1 MAGSVGQNSQNSSL
15 TSSSLNEEELLDK
28 IFQATELTSLGKH
41 EEARK
46 LFTEV
51 LRQDPTGSY
60 GYMAAESLK
69 ALPGTSV
76 PASPETLK
84 AELDFKPA
92 GKGLFF
98 RWSDLSFR
106 NKLTTLLLVGASL
119 PVLILTQV
127 LVYLTQ
133 GSVRRNL
140 EESLVQIQSGV
151 EEDYVGWQ
159 RDESDIQAATLVGLA
174 DAIQLDPRDPGS
186 ISLHQET
193 LETFAREVLA
203 VNEDSFPELLKNVR
217 LITDSEGR
225 VVKQAVVTVT
235 ETADR
240 YQEPVLDEKND
251 LDRSAYPTQV
261 ISPPLGSNLRSIP
274 IVAKALADQE
284 PLSGVELLSV
294 SDLEKLGLAE
304 QARITPVG
312 SSPINRDLEKTGLV
326 AMAIH
331 PIFKEGELVG
341 SSIVAALYNRH
352 SALMDRVKSIYEIP
366 VVSVF
371 AQDMQIST
379 TLPDPSGTKR
389 ALGTYAP
396 LEMSSV
402 LLDPDNK
409 TPQFL
414 GVVAFSGV
422 RYLVAATS
430 LLDHQGIP
438 TGMVMVGR
446 EEKDLIDQLRRQ
458 QGVGYSIGGG
468 ILLLVWLAAF
478 PLASVFTRPIQRLA
492 QFAQR
497 LGQGQFSERISGAL
511 SQDEIGI
518 LGTEMNAM
526 AEKIEA
532 SVLLLQKNEEKERIE
547 RKHMQEDIKTLLLE
561 IEAVGN
567 GDLTRRAPAAAG
579 DVGFVGDAFNLT
591 LDSLKQLV
599 ENVRTTTER
608 VNSLAQH
615 SESVVQDLA
624 QAAQEQATE
633 MDRALQLT
641 TQSTETIQR
650 ITTQAT
656 EAADI
661 AQSSVEAA
669 REGQQAM
676 QNTVT
681 LYESLREAVGKTSKK
696 VKHLVGS
703 SQEINKVVSIIKD
716 ISDRT
721 SLLAFN
727 AVLEADRAGEQGQ
740 GFSLIADEIVELSTL
755 VRSETSQIQLL
766 ARRIQEDTSEVAQAM
781 EDSTGAVAAGT
792 QLVEQ
797 TERILTQ
804 LATVA
809 SQINTYQQAIA
820 QETQLHLAGS
830 AEVEAK
836 IEQVNQIS
844 AQNSVQATNVVMALR
859 ELLGEITQLQQS
871 VLRFRVSHE

>member
-1 MAGSVGQNSQNSSL
+1 MVRSADQDSSL
-15 TSSSLNEEELLDK
+15 ISSSLNEEELLDK
-28 IFQATELTSLGKH
+28 IFQATELTTLGKH

-46 LFTEV
+46 LLMV
-51 LRQDPTGSY
+51 VIQQDPTGSY
-60 GYMAAESLK
+60 GHMASEALK
-69 ALPGTSV
+69 ALP
-76 PASPETLK
+76 ASLET
-84 AELDFKPA
+84 AQSDSESKPTTKRLPF
-92 GKGLFF
+92 G
-98 RWSDLSFR
+98 WSDLSFR
-106 NKLTTLLLVGASL
+106 NKLTTLLLVGTSL

-140 EESLVQIQSGV
+140 EESLVQIQSGA
-151 EEDYVGWQ
+151 EADYVIWQ
-159 RDESDIQAATLVGLA
+159 RDESDIQAAILVGLA
-174 DAIQLDPRDPGS
+174 DAIQLDPRDPES
-186 ISLHQET
+186 VSLHQST
-193 LETFAREVLA
+193 LKTFARDVLA
-203 VNEDSFPELLKNVR
+203 VNEDPFPELLKNVR
-217 LITDSEGR
+217 LITDPEGR
-225 VVKQAVVTVT
+225 VVEQAVATVT

-240 YQEPVLDEKND
+240 YQEPILNEEGNLDQT
-251 LDRSAYPTQV
+251 AYLTQV
-261 ISPPLGSNLRSIP
+261 ISPPPGSDLRSIP
-274 IVAKALADQE
+274 IVAKALTDQE
-284 PLSGVELLSV
+284 PLSGVELLSI

-304 QARITPVG
+304 QAKITPVG
-312 SSPINRDLEKTGLV
+312 SSPANLDTEKTGLV
-326 AMAIH
+326 AMAVY
-331 PIFKEGELVG
+331 PILKDDELLG
-341 SSIVAALYNRH
+341 SAIVAALYNRH
-352 SALMDRVKSIYEIP
+352 SALMDRIKSLYEIP

-402 LLDPDNK
+402 VLDPDNK
-409 TPQFL
+409 TPE
-414 GVVAFSGV
+414 FSGV
-422 RYLVAATS
+422 VEFSGVKYLVAAKS
-430 LLDHQGIP
+430 LVDHEGVA
-438 TGMVMVGR
+438 TGMLMVGR

-458 QGVGYSIGGG
+458 QWVGYSIGGG
-468 ILLLVWLAAF
+468 ILVLVWLAAF
-478 PLASVFTRPIQRLA
+478 PLAAIFTRPIQRLA
-492 QFAQR
+492 QFAQK

-518 LGTEMNAM
+518 LGSEMNAM
-526 AEKIEA
+526 AEKIQA
-532 SVLLLQKNEEKERIE
+532 SVIILQKNEEQERLE
-547 RKHMQEDIKTLLLE
+547 RKQMQEDIKTLLLE

-599 ENVRTTTER
+599 ESVRTTTDR
-608 VNSLAQH
+608 VNSLAQR
-615 SESVVQDLA
+615 SEGVVQNLA

-641 TQSTETIQR
+641 TQSTGTIQR
-650 ITTQAT
+650 ITVKAT
-656 EAADI
+656 EVADI
-661 AQSSVEAA
+661 AQSSLEAA

-681 LYESLREAVGKTSKK
+681 LYDSLREAVGKTSKK

-703 SQEINKVVSIIKD
+703 SQEINKVVSIITE

-766 ARRIQEDTSEVAQAM
+766 ARRIQEDTAEVAQAM

-797 TERILTQ
+797 TEGILTQ
-804 LATVA
+804 LAAVA
-809 SQINTYQQAIA
+809 TQINTYQQAIA
-820 QETQLHLAGS
+820 QETQSHLEGS
-830 AEVEAK
+830 AQVEHK
-836 IEQVNQIS
+836 IEQVNHIS

-871 VLRFRVSHE
+871 VLRFRLSHE